1 MVFRG
6 GFKMKKILAILVLFF
21 LVACAKKEIPTG
33 APPMAPSPQP
43 VYQKEEEVPP
53 TPPAEVKEEAAG
65 ELPSFS
71 EEALEAPS
79 EEWVEAH
86 RRELELYG
94 RSTRPLKAIF
104 FDFDSFEIRED
115 MKERLLEDA
124 RYLLEHPELKV
135 ELQGNCDERGSSEY
149 NLALGERRAL
159 AVKRYLVN
167 LGVAPERLTTVSFG
181 EERPLDPGHNER
193 AWALNRR
200 VDLVVINR

>member
-1 MVFRG
+1 
-6 GFKMKKILAILVLFF
+6 MKKILLVVLALSFLFS
-21 LVACAKKEIPTG
+21 CAKKEIPTG
-33 APPMAPSPQP
+33 APPTAPPP
-43 VYQKEEEVPP
+43 EVTTPEEAQVG
-53 TPPAEVKEEAAG
+53 PAPAPATQEEAAG
-65 ELPSFS
+65 KLPPFS

>member
-1 MVFRG
+1 
-6 GFKMKKILAILVLFF
+6 MKKILLVVLALFF
-21 LVACAKKEIPTG
+21 LFSCAKKEIPTG
-33 APPMAPSPQP
+33 APPTAPPP
-43 VYQKEEEVPP
+43 EVTAPEEAQVG
-53 TPPAEVKEEAAG
+53 PAPAPATQEEAAG
-65 ELPSFS
+65 KLPPFS

-115 MKERLLEDA
+115 MKERLLENA